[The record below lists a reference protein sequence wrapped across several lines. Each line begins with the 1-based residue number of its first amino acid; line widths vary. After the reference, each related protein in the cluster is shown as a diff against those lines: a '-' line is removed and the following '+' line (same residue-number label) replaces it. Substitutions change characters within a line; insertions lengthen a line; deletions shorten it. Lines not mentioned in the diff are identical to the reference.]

1 MKDNSSTKVEYSTD
15 ATIAAIPCYVPCGLE
30 LNKIYNESNLDTM
43 KRMPDNFVDLTVTSP
58 PYDNLREYKGYSFPF
73 EDIAKEL
80 FRVTKQGGVVVWV
93 VGDATIEGGESGTSF
108 RQALYFQS
116 LGFLIH
122 DTMIYEKNGA
132 AYPAND
138 KSNRY
143 SQVFEYMFVF
153 SKGKPKTTNLIKD
166 RKNRWAGSK
175 TFGNKSNRK
184 EDGELDKKGSRVTD
198 EYGYRYNIWKYNNGY
213 GYSAEEDI
221 AYEHPAIFPEMLA
234 ADHIK
239 TWSNENDLVY
249 DCFGGSG
256 TTAKMCHLLKRNWIL
271 SEISSEYVQIAEKRI
286 APYLAQTSLF

>member
-1 MKDNSSTKVEYSTD
+1 M
-15 ATIAAIPCYVPCGLE
+15 E

-43 KRMPDNFVDLTVTSP
+43 AKMPDGFIDLTVTSP
-58 PYDNLREYKGYSFPF
+58 PYDGLRTYNGYSFPF

-80 FRVTKQGGVVVWV
+80 FRVTKEGGIVVWI
-93 VGDATIEGGESGTSF
+93 VGDAVIDGGESGTSF
-108 RQALYFQS
+108 KQAIYFQS

-166 RKNRWAGSK
+166 RKNRWAGNK
-175 TFGNKSNRK
+175 TFGNQSNRK
-184 EDGELDKKGSRVTD
+184 SDGELDEKGSRVTA

-213 GYSAEEDI
+213 GYSAEDDI
-221 AYEHPAIFPEMLA
+221 AYEHPAIFPEQLA
-234 ADHIK
+234 ADHIH
-239 TWSNENDLVY
+239 TWSNEGEIVY

-256 TTAKMCHLLKRNWIL
+256 TTGKMAHKQKRNWIL
-271 SEISSEYVQIAEKRI
+271 SEISNEYVSIAEKRLE
-286 APYLAQTSLF
+286 PYLTQTQLF

>member
-1 MKDNSSTKVEYSTD
+1 M
-15 ATIAAIPCYVPCGLE
+15 AFE

-43 KRMPDNFVDLTVTSP
+43 SRMPDNFIDLTVTSP
-58 PYDNLREYKGYSFPF
+58 PYDGLRTYNGYSFPF

-80 FRVTKQGGVVVWV
+80 YRVTKEGGVVVWV
-93 VGDATIEGGESGTSF
+93 VGDAVVDGGESGTSF
-108 RQALYFQS
+108 RQVLFFQS

-143 SQVFEYMFVF
+143 SQVFEYMFVL
-153 SKGKPKTTNLIKD
+153 SKGKPKTCNLIKD
-166 RKNRWAGSK
+166 RKNRWVGSK

-184 EDGELDKKGSRVTD
+184 QNGELDKKGIRETAR
-198 EYGYRYNIWKYNNGY
+198 YGYRYNIWKYNNGY

-221 AYEHPAIFPEMLA
+221 AYEHPAIFPEQLA
-234 ADHIK
+234 QDHIW
-239 TWSNENDLVY
+239 TWSNEGDLVY

-256 TTAKMCHLLKRNWIL
+256 TTAKMAHKLKRNWIL
-271 SEISSEYVQIAEKRI
+271 SELSKEYVDIAEKRI
-286 APYLAQTSLF
+286 AHHLAQTSLF